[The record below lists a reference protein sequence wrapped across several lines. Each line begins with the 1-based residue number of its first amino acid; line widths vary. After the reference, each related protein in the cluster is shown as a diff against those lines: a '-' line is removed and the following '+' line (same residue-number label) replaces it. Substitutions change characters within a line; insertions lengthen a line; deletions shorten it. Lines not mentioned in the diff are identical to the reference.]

1 MLINFLKILITFEN
15 INYYA
20 ILASNKLAI
29 EKGKYDLFEGSEWD
43 SGAYFINR
51 NYTSERWNELAK
63 SVHDNGLRNGYL
75 LAIAP
80 TSSTSIIAGTTAG
93 VDPIMKKFFYE
104 EKKGE
109 MIPRVAPE
117 LTHENSAFYKPA
129 HEVDQLWSVR
139 AAGVR
144 QRHVDQAQSVNLY
157 ITHDYS
163 MRQILELYI
172 KAWENGVKTIYYV
185 RSKSLEVE
193 ECEGCAN

>member
-1 MLINFLKILITFEN
+1 
-15 INYYA
+15 
-20 ILASNKLAI
+20 
-29 EKGKYDLFEGSEWD
+29 
-43 SGAYFINR
+43 
-51 NYTSERWNELAK
+51 
-63 SVHDNGLRNGYL
+63 
-75 LAIAP
+75 
-80 TSSTSIIAGTTAG
+80 
-93 VDPIMKKFFYE
+93 MKTFFYE

-117 LTHENSAFYKPA
+117 LTHQNSMFYKPA
-129 HEVDQLWSVR
+129 HEVNQIWSVR

>member
-1 MLINFLKILITFEN
+1 MAHNVKE
-15 INYYA
+15 Y
-20 ILASNKLAI
+20 
-29 EKGKYDLFEGSEWD
+29 
-43 SGAYFINR
+43 
-51 NYTSERWNELAK
+51 
-63 SVHDNGLRNGYL
+63 GLRNGYL

-93 VDPIMKKFFYE
+93 IDPILKEFFYE

-117 LTHENSAFYKPA
+117 INGTNNVFYKPA
-129 HEVDQLWSVR
+129 HMIDQTWSIK

-144 QRHVDQAQSVNLY
+144 QKHIDQAQSLNIY
-157 ITHDYS
+157 ITTDFT

-193 ECEGCAN
+193 ECEGCAS